1 MQLFFSFY
9 SMRNEISE
17 KPQLDRMDRITSRQI
32 EVLSIKQALTIKQD
46 ITNGL
51 QDYQSK

>member
-9 SMRNEISE
+9 SMRSEISE
-17 KPQLDRMDRITSRQI
+17 KPQLDRTDRITSRQI
-32 EVLSIKQALTIKQD
+32 EALPLKQALAIKQD